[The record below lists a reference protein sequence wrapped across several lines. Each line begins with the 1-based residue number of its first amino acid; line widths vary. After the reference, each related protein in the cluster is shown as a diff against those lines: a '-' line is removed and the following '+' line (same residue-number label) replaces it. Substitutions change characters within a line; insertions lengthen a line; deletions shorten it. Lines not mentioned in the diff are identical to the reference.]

1 MPFDANI
8 QKALKGHKVKAP
20 TIKDK
25 LTNRQLRE
33 LNFLSLARRV
43 KPQQVKALGAMV
55 QLLDVADAPGVR
67 FNAAKFIIEFYQD
80 VVKSLYKEKYDNDNG
95 EDIQPVFQV
104 IDSTN
109 VAVIPEPEV
118 KEESDN
124 RRLRE
129 KQLLML
135 SRKLKPHVKKSLDTL
150 TELIEKCESPAV
162 RFQASK
168 FMITTNKTLTES
180 IYNDKYDEEV
190 EKENEE
196 AAPVFSLKMVSN
208 NS

>member
-1 MPFDANI
+1 MPFDINI
-8 QKALKGHKVKAP
+8 QKQLKGHKIKPATV
-20 TIKDK
+20 KDK

-33 LNFLSLARRV
+33 LNLLSLARRF
-43 KPQQVKALGAMV
+43 KPKSVQALAALI

-109 VAVIPEPEV
+109 VAVMPEPEV

-190 EKENEE
+190 ENKNEE